1 MNLSILLG
9 RVGADP
15 EIKEFDFGKI
25 ATFTLATTERGFKTK
40 DGKEIPDVTDWHK
53 IVVKGGLAKVVEGY
67 VNKGSQI
74 QVTGKIRTRSW
85 EKDGVKHYV
94 TEIICSDLELIGGKP
109 KEQTETHEQSYA
121 PTPTG
126 NHTDAPGANPNNEP
140 EDDLPF

>member
-9 RVGADP
+9 RVGSEP

-40 DGKEIPDVTDWHK
+40 DGKEIADVTDWHK
-53 IVVKGGLAKVVEGY
+53 IVVKGGLANVVEGY

-109 KEQTETHEQSYA
+109 KYESDQSEY
-121 PTPTG
+121 
-126 NHTDAPGANPNNEP
+126 DNEP
-140 EDDLPF
+140 PF